1 MFIHLPD
8 TLPFFVKKKNRP
20 QDGKGEEMK
29 HDIFSKWI
37 KVVIIGTALI
47 GIGACAYLVPELFRA
62 FKRWYPEL
70 TSWVAPWM
78 SLIYVCAAPCFAA
91 LVTGW
96 LIADNIGKDKS
107 FTMKNAGLFKL
118 FSLLAL
124 GDSIVFGVGSL
135 VYTLLGFNHP
145 GLLLIQ
151 MLIVFVGLAIFVC
164 MAALSYLVGKA
175 AALQEDSDLTI

>member
-1 MFIHLPD
+1 
-8 TLPFFVKKKNRP
+8 
-20 QDGKGEEMK
+20 MK

-47 GIGACAYLVPELFRA
+47 GIGACGYLLPELVRV

-70 TSWVAPWM
+70 THWALPWQI
-78 SLIYVCAAPCFAA
+78 LIYICALPCFAA
-91 LVTGW
+91 LVVGW
-96 LIADNIGKDKS
+96 LIADNIGKDQS
-107 FTMKNAGLFKL
+107 FTKKNASLFNI

-124 GDSIVFGVGSL
+124 GDSVFFGVSCI
-135 VYTLLGFNHP
+135 VYAFLGMNHP

-151 MLIVFVGLAIFVC
+151 FLVVFVGLAIFVC

-175 AALQEDSDLTI
+175 ANLQEDSDLTI